1 MKEYVLIYEDD
12 FLVDGKLDESVWTHQ
27 VGEKWA
33 NNESQC
39 YTDDDTHSFIADS
52 ILHLKA
58 TYEPEAHCPFKSA
71 RIVTKDKLHFQY
83 GKFVFRAKMPT
94 GRGAW
99 PAIWFLGNTG
109 KERIPWPRCGEID
122 LLEYA
127 GNRPAQ
133 VTCAIHTESYNHK
146 IHTEK
151 MATTSLPDASLQFHD
166 YTLEWTEEALHFFV
180 DTEEVMTIKKEAN
193 DTFAEWPFD
202 KPYYLII
209 NLAVGGWYAGKLV
222 PEDLPFDFQID
233 SIKIYQKKE

>member
-1 MKEYVLIYEDD
+1 MNDYQLIYEDD
-12 FLVDGKLDESVWTHQ
+12 FLIDGKIDDSVWTHE

-39 YTDDDTHSFIADS
+39 YVDDFEHCYIKDS
-52 ILHLKA
+52 ILHLYA
-58 TYEPEAHCPFKSA
+58 TYEEGDHCPFKSA
-71 RIVTKDKLHFQY
+71 RIKTKDKLHFQY
-83 GKFVFRAKMPT
+83 GKFVFRAKMPK

-122 LLEYA
+122 LLEFA
-127 GNRPAQ
+127 GNRPNQ

-151 MATTSLPDASLQFHD
+151 MVATPLHDASDCFHD
-166 YTLEWTEEALHFFV
+166 YTLEWTKEKLGFFV
-180 DTEEVMTIKKEAN
+180 DDIEVMTIKKEAN

-202 KPYYLII
+202 QPYYLIM
-209 NLAVGGWYAGKLV
+209 NLAVGGWYAGKIAE
-222 PEDLPFDFQID
+222 EDLPFDFQID
-233 SIKIYQKKE
+233 SIKIYQKKD